1 MRSDKRKNQ
10 RKHGKQD
17 ADNTAAVQADG
28 TAVRRKKKYRL
39 NWKKFILFLLGLMV
53 IAAAAVCIYVGL
65 IISQAPKI
73 DVNDMYT
80 ILTEST
86 VVYDDA
92 GKEIDTVYSEEN
104 RTIVEYEDIPEDMVN
119 AMVALEDKTFWDHH
133 GFNFIRIM
141 GAIKESV
148 FGGGQISGTST
159 ITQQLAR
166 NVFLKDSR
174 FDRDIKRKI
183 IEAYYTVIIE
193 KELEKK
199 DIITLYLNT
208 VNFGYGSYGVQAA
221 AQSYFS
227 KDVQDLTLEECATLA
242 ALPQLPSAY
251 QLIEYVGNNDVSEN
265 DENILKRTS
274 SGTYLAND
282 ASKERREICLELMV
296 EQGYISEEQ
305 QKEASEVKLTDMLN
319 PSYNNNAQE
328 AAYFKD
334 YVIDTVI
341 EDLMEEYDWDYDYA
355 WDRVYNGGLK
365 IHSTLDSQ
373 AQDVIEKEF
382 DNDSNFPSSS
392 SYSIP
397 NLESYDSMFDSN
409 KNFTLKTS
417 EINKKKDGS
426 LVIKS
431 GKRLKIYE
439 TEVNGETDYSIE
451 FPNMYTYEGGKL
463 YTIGGGFINVPQQ
476 YKSLNKYDNVV
487 ISADFFE
494 NEDYKDFF
502 IFNENGTVTIPPGSY
517 SLNQKVIQPQ
527 GAMTIVENSTGYIKA
542 MVGGRKTSGR
552 QLHNRAIS
560 PEQPG
565 SSIKP
570 LAVYSAAIQQ
580 SAEEAQSGKKHTFTD
595 FKIDKQ
601 GAKLW
606 GNYMTAASIVIDEK
620 TTINGKVWPQN
631 AGAGYSG
638 PTTMRGALQRSIN
651 TCAVKIF
658 LQVGADYS
666 ADLVEKFGITT
677 LDREGDVNDLNPA
690 GLALGGLTEGVTTL
704 DMASAYT
711 VFPNNGTRK
720 ETTPYTQV
728 VDSKGEVLLDKTKT
742 KSHKVLDPGVAWI
755 MTDMLKSVVTNGI
768 AGSASISG
776 VQAGGKTGTTDH
788 QVDIWFD
795 GFTPSYSAS
804 LWIGVDQNCNGVD
817 MSETAAVLWG
827 RIMNQINGAKKGSYK
842 SAPSNVIYSGGEY
855 FISGTQ
861 GGVGSIK
868 DLEEEVTIC
877 TETGYLATPDC
888 PHTKKVGYLDWGNE
902 DGEDGEMPKYYCY
915 KHNADPKKYPISP
928 KETYVPYEPIKPE
941 DPDEPEDPIEPTDPD
956 DPDNPPDPPV
966 DPVDPDNPDNPVVD
980 PAA

>member
-1 MRSDKRKNQ
+1 MRSDKNKKKKNRHQ
-10 RKHGKQD
+10 
-17 ADNTAAVQADG
+17 NTDSAAAQTDG
-28 TAVRRKKKYRL
+28 RTAVKKKYRL
-39 NWKKFILFLLGLMV
+39 NKKRFFLFLFGIILALG
-53 IAAAAVCIYVGL
+53 IAVCAYVAS
-65 IISQAPKI
+65 IISQAPEI
-73 DVNDMYT
+73 DVNDMYD

-86 VVYDDA
+86 VIYDDS

-104 RTIVEYEDIPEDMVN
+104 RTNVEYEDIPKNMVN
-119 AMVALEDKTFWDHH
+119 AMVSLEDKTFWDHH
-133 GFNFIRIM
+133 GFNFVRIL
-141 GAIKESV
+141 GAIKESI

-174 FDRDIKRKI
+174 FDHDIKRKI

-193 KELEKK
+193 DKLEKE

-208 VNFGYGSYGVQAA
+208 VYFGYGSYGVQAA
-221 AQSYFS
+221 SQAYFS
-227 KDVQDLTLEECATLA
+227 KDVQDLTLAQCAALA
-242 ALPQLPSAY
+242 ALPQLPDGY
-251 QLIEYVGNNDVSEN
+251 QLVEYVGNDDVSEK

-274 SGTYLAND
+274 NGTYIAND
-282 ASKERREICLELMV
+282 ASKERRLTCLELME
-296 EQGYISEEQ
+296 EQGYITAE
-305 QKEASEVKLTDMLN
+305 QKEKASKRKLTKILKPN
-319 PSYNNNAQE
+319 FNSNAQE
-328 AAYFKD
+328 SAYFQD
-334 YVIDTVI
+334 YVIDKVI
-341 EDLMEEYDWDYDYA
+341 EDLMEEKDLDYDAA

-365 IHSTLDSQ
+365 IYSTMDSQ
-373 AQDVIEKEF
+373 AQGVVEKEF
-382 DNDSNFPSSS
+382 DNDANFPSSY
-392 SYSIP
+392 SYSTP
-397 NLESYDSMFDSN
+397 NMPSYDSIFDGK
-409 KNFTLKTS
+409 KNFTLTAG
-417 EINKKKDGS
+417 EFNKKKDGS

-431 GKRLKIYE
+431 GKRLNIYE

-451 FPNMYTYEGGKL
+451 FPNMYTYENGSL
-463 YTIGGGFINVPQQ
+463 YTIGGGFINIPQQ
-476 YKSLNKYDNVV
+476 YKSKNKYGNVV

-502 IFNENGTVTIPPGSY
+502 IFNDNGTITIPPGSY

-527 GAMTIVENSTGYIKA
+527 AAMTIVENSTGYIKA

-580 SAEEAQSGKKHTFTD
+580 SAEEAQAGKKHTFTD

-606 GNYMTAASIVIDEK
+606 GYYMTPASIVIDEK

-631 AGAGYSG
+631 AGTGYTG
-638 PTTMRGALQRSIN
+638 PQTMRTALQQSIN

-658 LQVGADYS
+658 LQVGAGYS
-666 ADLVEKFGITT
+666 ADIVEKFGITT

-711 VFPNNGTRK
+711 TFPNNGTRK
-720 ETTPYTQV
+720 DTTPYTKV
-728 VDSKGEVLLDKTKT
+728 VDSKGKTILNKTKT
-742 KSHKVLDPGVAWI
+742 KSHQVLDPGVAWI
-755 MTDMLKSVVTNGI
+755 MGDMLKSVVTHGI
-768 AGSASISG
+768 GSPASISG
-776 VQAGGKTGTTDH
+776 VQIGGKTGTTDH

-804 LWIGVDQNCNGVD
+804 LWIGVDQNCNGEY
-817 MSETAAVLWG
+817 MSQKAAVLWG
-827 RIMNQINGAKKGSYK
+827 RIMNQITAAKQGSYK

-855 FISGTQ
+855 YIAGTQ

-868 DLEEEVTIC
+868 DLEKEVTIC
-877 TETGYLATPDC
+877 TDTGYLATPDC
-888 PHTKKVGYLDWGNE
+888 PHTKKVGFLDWGNE
-902 DGEDGEMPKYYCY
+902 DGKDGEMPKYYCY
-915 KHNADPKKYPISP
+915 KHNADPEKYPVSP
-928 KETYVPYEPIKPE
+928 KEKYEPFVKPE
-941 DPDEPEDPIEPTDPD
+941 DPKDDPEKPD
-956 DPDNPPDPPV
+956 DPKDDPDPPV
-966 DPVDPDNPDNPVVD
+966 DPVDPDPPVDPVDPDPPVDPPVD